1 MILSS
6 DEKITVPL
14 GVRYGG
20 AEEQWIYRY
29 TAGGTLDSSF
39 TDSQNFAGG
48 KKPTIGN
55 GTGTVEYAA
64 SAENGKMLVAG
75 STTINS
81 QTHSYLAR
89 FLADGTLDTS
99 FSGGY
104 VSWDTQLSY
113 SMNYITKTY
122 QDQAGKIYVL
132 GATASPT
139 KTGLLLQL
147 NSDGTSNSG
156 FNNSGY
162 VSIAYRNPAQ
172 IDYSQP
178 TDVVMDDGMFTIIGG
193 GDSNPSQSR
202 SASFSG
208 VARISLSGAIDSSFG
223 TNGIVDPFTAQES
236 FFSDIAPLPNGEN
249 VIAGMLKQGS
259 VFKVLLMKI
268 GPSTSAPTTTV
279 PPSSKP
285 TTSSP
290 ETTLPPTTSPQ
301 LPTSTTVP
309 AIGSAVDETIKLV
322 ISVSQATIVKRMKLA
337 IPSGAKV
344 QMKSS
349 TAKVCRV
356 VKTKVIATSP
366 GTCRI
371 SVTVTDKKKKKTTK
385 TTSFKV
391 T

>member
-1 MILSS
+1 
-6 DEKITVPL
+6 
-14 GVRYGG
+14 
-20 AEEQWIYRY
+20 
-29 TAGGTLDSSF
+29 
-39 TDSQNFAGG
+39 
-48 KKPTIGN
+48 
-55 GTGTVEYAA
+55 
-64 SAENGKMLVAG
+64 
-75 STTINS
+75 
-81 QTHSYLAR
+81 
-89 FLADGTLDTS
+89 
-99 FSGGY
+99 
-104 VSWDTQLSY
+104 
-113 SMNYITKTY
+113 MNYITKTY

-178 TDVVMDDGMFTIIGG
+178 SDVVMDDGMFTIIGG

-208 VARISLSGAIDSSFG
+208 VARISLSGAIDSNFG
-223 TNGIVDPFTAQES
+223 TNGIVDPFTTQES
-236 FFSDIAPLPNGEN
+236 FFSDIAPLSNGEN

-268 GPSTSAPTTTV
+268 GPSTSAPTTTTTV
-279 PPSSKP
+279 PASSK
-285 TTSSP
+285 P

-301 LPTSTTVP
+301 SPASTTVP

-322 ISVSQATIVKRMKLA
+322 ISVSQATIVKRMNLS

-344 QMKSS
+344 EMKSS

-356 VKTKVIATSP
+356 VKTKVIAASP